1 MHEYEIQSRY
11 FAANGMGFHKAFARH
26 TQTHTHTANERV
38 EDHRNVNTG
47 DNKWSHA

>member
-11 FAANGMGFHKAFARH
+11 SAVSGMGFHKAFARH
-26 TQTHTHTANERV
+26 TNIHTANERV

-47 DNKWSHA
+47 DNK